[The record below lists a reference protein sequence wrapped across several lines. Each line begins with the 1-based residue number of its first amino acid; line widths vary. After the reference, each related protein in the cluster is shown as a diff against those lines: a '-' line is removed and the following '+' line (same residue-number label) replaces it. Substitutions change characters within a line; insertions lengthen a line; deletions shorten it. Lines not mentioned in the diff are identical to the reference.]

1 MKPDTSGGTYDWG
14 PMYDFD
20 WRPNGQRQPKQKKIK
35 SFLIKRNLSQTR
47 NLISID
53 NKGIGKIIDITEEEE
68 EEVNVDGPE
77 PMDVDEF
84 VGQVE
89 LEEYDDHHFEI
100 QVNENVTTVK
110 FKCMDGRG
118 CEVLV
123 LGGEVLLRFL

>member
-1 MKPDTSGGTYDWG
+1 MADLVDYDQLVEFITAG
-14 PMYDFD
+14 IDA
-20 WRPNGQRQPKQKKIK
+20 
-35 SFLIKRNLSQTR
+35 L
-47 NLISID
+47 SID
-53 NKGIGKIIDITEEEE
+53 TWDEQNPGHHPAFVSGSGQEVSGSWPNISNADNERPRQEEEE